1 MVFVR
6 IGAGVVVARDGSVMV
21 VVVGDWERK
30 DTLGVITNTIIVL
43 EIHPHL

>member
-6 IGAGVVVARDGSVMV
+6 IGAGVVVARYGSVIV
-21 VVVGDWERK
+21 VVVGGWNRK
-30 DTLGVITNTIIVL
+30 DTIGSIINTIIVL